1 MAAERR
7 QAGEWKR
14 IELQLDTAQI
24 VLVIASLLGLCA
36 ASFFLGRW
44 LERDHWQGLSGRTTP
59 ASAKIQEMDAA
70 AGLTFFDTL
79 GKSASEPGRQARS
92 TPASPGPASPAPAS
106 PVPAPSRPP
115 GPSAEPVPAP
125 ASSGGFAV
133 QVFSGD
139 RAQAEH
145 VASTLSRKGYTAKV
159 VAGTGGARTAR
170 VRVVGY
176 RTRAEADR
184 AAGRLRKEDNLR
196 PWIVKPE

>member
-44 LERDHWQGLSGRTTP
+44 LERDRWQDLSGRSTP
-59 ASAKIQEMDAA
+59 QSTKIQETDAA

-79 GKSASEPGRQARS
+79 GKSASEPGRQAHPS
-92 TPASPGPASPAPAS
+92 AAPTPAVPAPGPATATPPAAAS
-106 PVPAPSRPP
+106 PT
-115 GPSAEPVPAP
+115 SAGTGA
-125 ASSGGFAV
+125 FAI
-133 QVFSGD
+133 QVFAGD
-139 RAQAEH
+139 RAQAEK
-145 VASTLSRKGYTAKV
+145 VASSLSRKGYTARV
-159 VAGTGGARTAR
+159 VAGTGGAKTAR

-176 RTRAEADR
+176 KTRADADR
-184 AAGRLRKEDNLR
+184 AASRLEKEDKLQ
-196 PWIVKPE
+196 PWVVKAE

>member
-24 VLVIASLLGLCA
+24 VLVIASLVGLCA

-44 LERDHWQGLSGRTTP
+44 LERDRWQDLSGRTTP
-59 ASAKIQEMDAA
+59 ASTKIQETDAT

-79 GKSASEPGRQARS
+79 GKSAAEPGRQAR
-92 TPASPGPASPAPAS
+92 PAPA
-106 PVPAPSRPP
+106 PAPAPSPAAP
-115 GPSAEPVPAP
+115 ATPPSAPPSTVSPQAAP
-125 ASSGGFAV
+125 AAGGFAV

-139 RAQAEH
+139 RAQADKL
-145 VASTLSRKGYTAKV
+145 ASTLSRKGYTTKV
-159 VAGTGGARTAR
+159 IAGTGGAKTAR

-176 RTRAEADR
+176 KTRADADR
-184 AAGRLRKEDNLR
+184 AVGRLQKEDKLR
-196 PWIVKPE
+196 PWVVKPE